1 MNAGKLD
8 AKILI
13 QVPETS
19 PGLIGDRIET
29 LRTVANPWAEY
40 RELNGRELTDAMQ
53 VVATVEVKFVVR
65 YQSVLSSLGAKH
77 QITYDGQ
84 EFDVLDSVK
93 IPGNRPTRIEIL
105 AKRRN
110 DR

>member
-1 MNAGKLD
+1 MNAGILD

-13 QVPETS
+13 QIPDTS

-40 RELNGRELTDAMQ
+40 RELKGRELVDAMQ
-53 VVATVEVKFVVR
+53 IVATVEVKFVVR
-65 YQSVLSSLGAKH
+65 YQSALSDLGAKH
-77 QITYDGQ
+77 QITYKDHV
-84 EFDVLDSVK
+84 FDVLDSIK
-93 IPGNRPTRIEIL
+93 IPGNRPTKIEIL

-110 DR
+110 D